1 MKKVL
6 LLTGK
11 PGTGK
16 TAIIK
21 EAIAKTKLKAGGF
34 YTEEIRIGNIRQGF
48 RIISLDGREA
58 ILAHINISS
67 PYHIGKY
74 KIDIESLNKVGVPA
88 IQRASK
94 ECDLV
99 VIDEIGKMELL
110 SPQFREA
117 MLQAINNGKKV
128 LGTIMLNPQPLV
140 DEIKCH
146 PEVKVLLVINS
157 NRNRVLKEILNWLE
171 TTSDENHA

>member
-1 MKKVL
+1 VKKVL